1 MARRRP
7 FEVAPPAVSSSE
19 EEEET
24 DGEEET
30 PKGTVQAQQNGTG
43 EKQNDNENGSEDD
56 DDDDDD
62 DDEEEKEKPNLPPS
76 KPSKPDSESDS
87 ETDSEDTESTQPPSP
102 SLSGFTI
109 KPISPK
115 RKPGP
120 KLEQPKKENDGEDK
134 KAKRGAGAGGGGPQR
149 LWSDE
154 DEIVMLNGM
163 VEYQIEKGKNPFADN
178 GDFHG
183 FVKKSLHVDATNNQ
197 FLDKI
202 RRLKKKYFT
211 DVEKNEKEIDEIF
224 SKPHDLECVELAKKI
239 WGAGGIEMGKKG
251 NFNKKSGKNVS
262 GGGGGGGGEGEGEG
276 GGGVRGGG
284 ITLALAK
291 KGNEEANGEKGKL
304 SVKKGKR
311 GSNEEVKVEGKEGD
325 LKKKRQGLGGEADEG
340 EAGNVKK
347 GKRGLSEEVNG
358 EGKGKGVKRE
368 KRAADEEM
376 SGEGEEVN
384 VIVKKQRRLVNDEI
398 NGGGME
404 LSVKKRNAVANEELD
419 REEAGSE
426 DFWDKY
432 PYLRLALDGEI
443 LPEYLKERTMLVL
456 GMVGEEKLVELER
469 EWRSL
474 MKAKLEFMV
483 MQKDLI
489 AKQIKL
495 SLDAMNS
502 QDT

>member
-24 DGEEET
+24 DDEEET
-30 PKGTVQAQQNGTG
+30 PKGTVQAQQNGTC
-43 EKQNDNENGSEDD
+43 EKQNDNEHGSEDEEEDD
-56 DDDDDD
+56 DDDG
-62 DDEEEKEKPNLPPS
+62 DEEEKEKPNLPPS

-120 KLEQPKKENDGEDK
+120 KLEQPKKENDEEDK

-149 LWSDE
+149 LWSDA

-183 FVKKSLHVDATNNQ
+183 FLKKSLHVDATNNQ

-239 WGAGGIEMGKKG
+239 WGNGGIEMGKKG
-251 NFNKKSGKNVS
+251 NFNKKNVS
-262 GGGGGGGGEGEGEG
+262 TGVGGEGEG
-276 GGGVRGGG
+276 GGGVGGRG

-291 KGNEEANGEKGKL
+291 KGNEEANEEKGKL

-325 LKKKRQGLGGEADEG
+325 LKKKRQGLDGEAVEG

-368 KRAADEEM
+368 KLAADEEM
-376 SGEGEEVN
+376 GGEREEVN

-404 LSVKKRNAVANEELD
+404 LSVKKRNAVANEELN

-469 EWRSL
+469 GWRSL
-474 MKAKLEFMV
+474 MKAKLEFIV

-502 QDT
+502 QDS

>member
-19 EEEET
+19 EEEEI
-24 DGEEET
+24 DDEEET
-30 PKGTVQAQQNGTG
+30 PKGTVQAQQNGTC
-43 EKQNDNENGSEDD
+43 EKQNDNEHGSEDEEE
-56 DDDDDD
+56 DD

-76 KPSKPDSESDS
+76 KPSKPDSESDP
-87 ETDSEDTESTQPPSP
+87 ETDSEDTESSQPPSP

-120 KLEQPKKENDGEDK
+120 KLEQPKKESDEEDK

-149 LWSDE
+149 LWSDK

-183 FVKKSLHVDATNNQ
+183 FLKKSLHVDATNNQ

-251 NFNKKSGKNVS
+251 NFNKKNVS
-262 GGGGGGGGEGEGEG
+262 TGGGGGGEGG
-276 GGGVRGGG
+276 GG
-284 ITLALAK
+284 
-291 KGNEEANGEKGKL
+291 
-304 SVKKGKR
+304 KGKR
-311 GSNEEVKVEGKEGD
+311 DSNEEVKVEGKEGD
-325 LKKKRQGLGGEADEG
+325 LKKKRQGL
-340 EAGNVKK
+340 
-347 GKRGLSEEVNG
+347 SEEVNG
-358 EGKGKGVKRE
+358 EGMGKGVKRE

-376 SGEGEEVN
+376 DGEGEEVN
-384 VIVKKQRRLVNDEI
+384 VIVKKQRRLVNGEI

-404 LSVKKRNAVANEELD
+404 LSVKKRNAVANEGLN

-469 EWRSL
+469 GWRSL
-474 MKAKLEFMV
+474 MKAKLEFIV

-502 QDT
+502 QDS